1 MSTYGILE
9 ISLGLV
15 VLLGVIIGGRN
26 RSIKDFGRR
35 SPDILVGLFLIFHAI
50 IINFQFQ
57 YFDAIAR
64 FHPGILLLLF
74 LPYACYL
81 ENNIDGVKSR
91 KLISNPWLAAAI
103 ILWMLHLLSVESSH
117 ISDIP
122 DLASDLLASLLLVV
136 GMLLFSGFHR
146 LLLSFALLVWIS
158 HDVNALQ
165 AYLSGFSLIMGSL
178 VFFRTGFLSRAQSF
192 KDFDFESDDLISV
205 IKSPFLILNLSGR
218 VIFANDEFR
227 IISGYDK
234 RELINKE
241 AIDIFEMPNN
251 WRLKLGPSGDSRK
264 IRCHLIRHDG
274 EKHPIL
280 MSVSEIC
287 RKGKTVKN
295 LLCMINDEQEYD
307 RMQVR
312 IRAEASRFSGLYDTS
327 VALSASLEMK
337 DVLKAIA
344 EAAEALTD
352 SDTCTVFALNHTRQV
367 IKPIYSTEDVFSD
380 EVMNFEFPV
389 GQGLTGMVIRDGKPR
404 IQNWDDDMEIA
415 VLIPGTTDVD
425 ESLLSVPLLA
435 KNVVIGAL
443 TLYKVN
449 KKKFYEEQISTLT
462 VFASQA
468 SSAIETSRL
477 YMELK
482 ESEKVYRSSVD
493 LAGDSIFFVDS
504 GTGKI
509 TDANETGIKTLK
521 YIRSELVT
529 KYIWELHPQPQMSMA
544 RQLWQSAV
552 TDGRA
557 SLAEIEYE
565 AKDGTLIPASINASR
580 IATGDINFIQW
591 IVRDISEYKNNMSKI
606 GFFHKI
612 LSGLGQPLLITDSTG
627 IICFFNVSFKS
638 FFSLE
643 DGGAEGISIK
653 SLAIRDPGLAIFES
667 VWIDLKG
674 KSSLI
679 TDVVFNPG
687 LNNQIKMALSV
698 LPYYDESNNLTHY
711 LWIFSPPAQFEEV
724 EKDMTA
730 GR

>member
-9 ISLGLV
+9 ISLGFV

-26 RSIKDFGRR
+26 RSIKDFGRHT
-35 SPDILVGLFLIFHAI
+35 PDILVGLFLIFHAI
-50 IINFQFQ
+50 IINFQFSHL
-57 YFDAIAR
+57 DTIAR

-81 ENNIDGVKSR
+81 ENNIDGETNR
-91 KLISNPWLAAAI
+91 KLISNPWLVAAI
-103 ILWMLHLLSVESSH
+103 ILWVLHLPSVDSNHLSEVQ
-117 ISDIP
+117 
-122 DLASDLLASLLLVV
+122 DLASNFIASFLLAVS
-136 GMLLFSGFHR
+136 MIRFYGFQR
-146 LLLSFALLVWIS
+146 LLLSFALLTWVS

-165 AYLSGFSLIMGSL
+165 GYLSGFSLIMGSL
-178 VFFRTGFLSRAQSF
+178 VFFRTGFLSRAQTF
-192 KDFDFESDDLISV
+192 RGFDFESDDLISV

-218 VIFANDEFR
+218 VVFANDEFK

-241 AIDIFEMPNN
+241 AIDIFEMPTN
-251 WRLKLGPSGDSRK
+251 WRLKLGPSGDSK
-264 IRCHLIRHDG
+264 GIRCHLIRHDG

-280 MSVSEIC
+280 MSISEIC

-295 LLCMINDEQEYD
+295 LLCMINDEQESE
-307 RMQVR
+307 RMEAR
-312 IRAEASRFSGLYDTS
+312 IRVETSRFSGLYDTS

-352 SDTCTVFALNHTRQV
+352 SDTCTIFALDHARQV
-367 IKPIYSTEDVFSD
+367 IRPIYSTEDVFSD
-380 EVMNFEFPV
+380 EVMNFEFQV
-389 GQGLTGMVIRDGKPR
+389 GQGLTGTVIRDGKPR

-449 KKKFYEEQISTLT
+449 KKKFHEEQISTLT

-477 YMELK
+477 YMKLK

-509 TDANETGIKTLK
+509 TDTNETGIRTLK
-521 YIRSELVT
+521 YTRSELVT

-552 TDGRA
+552 ADGRA
-557 SLAEIEYE
+557 TLAEIEYE
-565 AKDGTLIPASINASR
+565 AKDGTLIPASINASK

-606 GFFHKI
+606 GFFRKI
-612 LSGLGQPLLITDSTG
+612 LSGLGQPLLITDTAG

-674 KSSLI
+674 RSSLT
-679 TDVVFNPG
+679 TDLVFNPDQ
-687 LNNQIKMALSV
+687 NNQIKIALSV

-711 LWIFSPPAQFEEV
+711 LWIFSPSAQYEKT
-724 EKDMTA
+724 EKDLTV
-730 GR
+730 GK